1 MARQGVLGQWRDAIR
16 QVGAPRGLDGTGQWD
31 HATLTSIQV
40 SSFMSVFSSLAL
52 DPLMA
57 TLLLG
62 GARSS
67 APLMAGLFLS
77 SIFTSVDG
85 RGEAEGVVATGM
97 RRRVREGRQGGEGRD
112 RGERSTSNE
121 G

>member
-1 MARQGVLGQWRDAIR
+1 
-16 QVGAPRGLDGTGQWD
+16 
-31 HATLTSIQV
+31 
-40 SSFMSVFSSLAL
+40 
-52 DPLMA
+52 MA

-97 RRRVREGRQGGEGRD
+97 RRRVREGRQGGWRADRDGQEEAKSTLGLVSSLDCARKRSCGRA
-112 RGERSTSNE
+112 RRSARRRCRD
-121 G
+121 

>member
-1 MARQGVLGQWRDAIR
+1 
-16 QVGAPRGLDGTGQWD
+16 
-31 HATLTSIQV
+31 
-40 SSFMSVFSSLAL
+40 
-52 DPLMA
+52 MA

-77 SIFTSVDG
+77 SILTSVDG

-97 RRRVREGRQGGEGRD
+97 RRRVREGRQGGWRAISGGQEEAKSTLGLVSSLDCARKHSCGRA
-112 RGERSTSNE
+112 RRSARRRCRD
-121 G
+121 